1 MPDDLRTVQ
10 FAPMATYALSAID
23 RAGPD
28 RPSKKSQSK
37 RSMNEV
43 QNFITNPNADP
54 ANTGSVK
61 PQNLKD
67 FFQDWINRG
76 FPD

>member
-28 RPSKKSQSK
+28 RPENISKQAF
-37 RSMNEV
+37 MNEV